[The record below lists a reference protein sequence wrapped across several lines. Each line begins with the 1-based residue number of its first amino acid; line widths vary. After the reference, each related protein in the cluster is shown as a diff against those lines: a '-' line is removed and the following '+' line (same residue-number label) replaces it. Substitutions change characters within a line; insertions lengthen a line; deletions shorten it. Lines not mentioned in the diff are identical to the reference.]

1 MLIVGCD
8 YHPSF
13 QQIAWVDTESGE
25 CGELALSHSNGEV
38 EKFYRNLKEQGV
50 KVRVGI
56 EATGHARWFERLLAE
71 LGHELW
77 VGDAAEIKAKRV
89 RRQKNDR
96 EDARLLR
103 TLLVENRFPRV
114 WLPDVGNR
122 DLRQLLWHRH
132 RLVQMRTRVMNQL
145 QAVALNEGVR
155 RKRGL
160 WSKTGRAQ
168 LESFQLMPWATRR
181 RKDLLELLDGLT
193 PRMAALT
200 AAVEKQVEQYPEAQR
215 LIDASRCRSTD
226 GAGLCFDHRVS
237 GAFSLRQADRQLPGA
252 NPLRG
257 LQRGPAAVGTH
268 QQTRQ
273 FTFAFSVA
281 GGGAGCRPL
290 QSPVAARVPAP
301 DHAPGT
307 SDRRGGA
314 GTQTR
319 SWFVLDVA
327 QRMGLREVVAIR
339 FARGA
344 ARDPLWCEVDH
355 RPSDWAPHSLFQ
367 REFEEVIMVAIAI
380 G

>member
-25 CGELALSHSNGEV
+25 CGELPLSHSNGEA

-145 QAVALNEGVR
+145 QAMALNEGVR

-193 PRMAALT
+193 PRIAALT

-215 LIDASRCRSTD
+215 LMTHPGVGPLTALAYVLIIGSPERFRCGKQIGSYLGLIPCED
-226 GAGLCFDHRVS
+226 SSAGRQRLGHIS
-237 GAFSLRQADRQLPGA
+237 KQGNSL
-252 NPLRG
+252 LRF
-257 LQRGPAAVGTH
+257 LLLEAAQAAVRSNPQWRREFLHLTMRRG
-268 QQTRQ
+268 RQ
-273 FTFAFSVA
+273 IAVVA
-281 GGGAGCRPL
+281 LARKLAVGLYWMWRKGWDYEKSL
-290 QSPVAARVPAP
+290 QFGSHVGQ
-301 DHAPGT
+301 PGT
-307 SDRRGGA
+307 RYG
-314 GTQTR
+314 
-319 SWFVLDVA
+319 VK
-327 QRMGLREVVAIR
+327 
-339 FARGA
+339 
-344 ARDPLWCEVDH
+344 
-355 RPSDWAPHSLFQ
+355 
-367 REFEEVIMVAIAI
+367 
-380 G
+380 